1 MKMLIKNG
9 RVIDPASNTDEVKDI
24 LVCDGMIE
32 KVEKDISEEAESII
46 DANGCLV
53 MPGLI
58 DLHVHFRE
66 PGFEHKETIRT
77 GARAAARGGFTTVCS
92 MPNTK
97 PVVDSV
103 EMVEYIKNKALLVCE
118 LSDELDEKINSVSEG
133 WPVDRIGKAELA
145 IMRLAVYEMLYDD
158 DIPVNVA
165 INEAVE
171 LAKSYGSDDNAA
183 SFVNGVLAKLV

>member
-1 MKMLIKNG
+1 MTRSEMREHVFKLIFRVPFHDKNEL
-9 RVIDPASNTDEVKDI
+9 REQIDYYFDDLTDVNQKDY
-24 LVCDGMIE
+24 
-32 KVEKDISEEAESII
+32 
-46 DANGCLV
+46 
-53 MPGLI
+53 
-58 DLHVHFRE
+58 
-66 PGFEHKETIRT
+66 
-77 GARAAARGGFTTVCS
+77 
-92 MPNTK
+92 
-97 PVVDSV
+97 
-103 EMVEYIKNKALLVCE
+103 EYIKNKALLVCE

>member
-1 MKMLIKNG
+1 MTRSEMREHVFKLIFRVPFHDKNEL
-9 RVIDPASNTDEVKDI
+9 REQIDYYFDDLTDVN
-24 LVCDGMIE
+24 
-32 KVEKDISEEAESII
+32 EKDY
-46 DANGCLV
+46 
-53 MPGLI
+53 
-58 DLHVHFRE
+58 
-66 PGFEHKETIRT
+66 
-77 GARAAARGGFTTVCS
+77 
-92 MPNTK
+92 
-97 PVVDSV
+97 
-103 EMVEYIKNKALLVCE
+103 EYIKNKALLVCE

-171 LAKSYGSDDNAA
+171 LAKSYGYDDNAA

>member
-1 MKMLIKNG
+1 MTRSEMREHVFKLIFRVPFHDKNEL
-9 RVIDPASNTDEVKDI
+9 REQIDYYFDDLTDVN
-24 LVCDGMIE
+24 
-32 KVEKDISEEAESII
+32 EKDY
-46 DANGCLV
+46 
-53 MPGLI
+53 
-58 DLHVHFRE
+58 
-66 PGFEHKETIRT
+66 
-77 GARAAARGGFTTVCS
+77 
-92 MPNTK
+92 
-97 PVVDSV
+97 
-103 EMVEYIKNKALLVCE
+103 EYIKNKALLVCE

-183 SFVNGVLAKLV
+183 SFVNGVLAKLA

>member
-1 MKMLIKNG
+1 MTRSEMREHVFKLIFRVPFHDKNEL
-9 RVIDPASNTDEVKDI
+9 REQIDYYFDDLTDVN
-24 LVCDGMIE
+24 
-32 KVEKDISEEAESII
+32 EKDY
-46 DANGCLV
+46 
-53 MPGLI
+53 
-58 DLHVHFRE
+58 
-66 PGFEHKETIRT
+66 
-77 GARAAARGGFTTVCS
+77 
-92 MPNTK
+92 
-97 PVVDSV
+97 
-103 EMVEYIKNKALLVCE
+103 EYIKNKALLVCE

-183 SFVNGVLAKLV
+183 SFVVVR

>member
-1 MKMLIKNG
+1 MTRSEMREHVFKLIFRVPFHDKNEL
-9 RVIDPASNTDEVKDI
+9 REQIDYYFD
-24 LVCDGMIE
+24 
-32 KVEKDISEEAESII
+32 
-46 DANGCLV
+46 
-53 MPGLI
+53 GLI
-58 DLHVHFRE
+58 DVNE
-66 PGFEHKETIRT
+66 K
-77 GARAAARGGFTTVCS
+77 
-92 MPNTK
+92 
-97 PVVDSV
+97 DY
-103 EMVEYIKNKALLVCE
+103 EYIKNKALLVCE

>member
-1 MKMLIKNG
+1 MTRSEMREHVFKLIFRVPFHDKNEL
-9 RVIDPASNTDEVKDI
+9 REQIDYYFDDLTDVN
-24 LVCDGMIE
+24 
-32 KVEKDISEEAESII
+32 EKDY
-46 DANGCLV
+46 
-53 MPGLI
+53 
-58 DLHVHFRE
+58 
-66 PGFEHKETIRT
+66 
-77 GARAAARGGFTTVCS
+77 
-92 MPNTK
+92 
-97 PVVDSV
+97 
-103 EMVEYIKNKALLVCE
+103 EYIKNKALLVCE

-133 WPVDRIGKAELA
+133 WPVERIGKAELA

>member
-1 MKMLIKNG
+1 MTRSEIREHVFKLIFRVPFHDKNEL
-9 RVIDPASNTDEVKDI
+9 REQIDYYFDGLTDVN
-24 LVCDGMIE
+24 
-32 KVEKDISEEAESII
+32 EKDY
-46 DANGCLV
+46 
-53 MPGLI
+53 
-58 DLHVHFRE
+58 
-66 PGFEHKETIRT
+66 
-77 GARAAARGGFTTVCS
+77 
-92 MPNTK
+92 
-97 PVVDSV
+97 
-103 EMVEYIKNKALLVCE
+103 EYIKNKALLVCE
-118 LSDELDEKINSVSEG
+118 LSDDIDEKINLVSEG

>member
-1 MKMLIKNG
+1 MTRSEMREHVFKLIFRVPFHDKNEL
-9 RVIDPASNTDEVKDI
+9 REQIDYYFDDLTDVN
-24 LVCDGMIE
+24 
-32 KVEKDISEEAESII
+32 EKDY
-46 DANGCLV
+46 
-53 MPGLI
+53 
-58 DLHVHFRE
+58 
-66 PGFEHKETIRT
+66 
-77 GARAAARGGFTTVCS
+77 
-92 MPNTK
+92 
-97 PVVDSV
+97 
-103 EMVEYIKNKALLVCE
+103 EYIKNKALLVCE

-133 WPVDRIGKAELA
+133 WPVDRIGKLA

>member
-1 MKMLIKNG
+1 MTRSEMREHVFKLIFRVPFHDKNEL
-9 RVIDPASNTDEVKDI
+9 REQIDYYFDGLTDVN
-24 LVCDGMIE
+24 
-32 KVEKDISEEAESII
+32 EKDY
-46 DANGCLV
+46 
-53 MPGLI
+53 
-58 DLHVHFRE
+58 
-66 PGFEHKETIRT
+66 
-77 GARAAARGGFTTVCS
+77 
-92 MPNTK
+92 
-97 PVVDSV
+97 
-103 EMVEYIKNKALLVCE
+103 EYIKNKALLVCE

-158 DIPVNVA
+158 DIHVNVA

>member
-1 MKMLIKNG
+1 MTRSEMREHVFKLIFRVPFHDKNEL
-9 RVIDPASNTDEVKDI
+9 REQIDYYFDDLTDVN
-24 LVCDGMIE
+24 
-32 KVEKDISEEAESII
+32 EKDY
-46 DANGCLV
+46 
-53 MPGLI
+53 
-58 DLHVHFRE
+58 
-66 PGFEHKETIRT
+66 
-77 GARAAARGGFTTVCS
+77 
-92 MPNTK
+92 
-97 PVVDSV
+97 
-103 EMVEYIKNKALLVCE
+103 EYIKIKALLVCE
-118 LSDELDEKINSVSEG
+118 LSDELDEKIYSVSEG

>member
-1 MKMLIKNG
+1 MTRSEMREHVFKLIFRVPFHDKNEL
-9 RVIDPASNTDEVKDI
+9 REQIDYYFDDLTDVN
-24 LVCDGMIE
+24 
-32 KVEKDISEEAESII
+32 EKDY
-46 DANGCLV
+46 
-53 MPGLI
+53 
-58 DLHVHFRE
+58 
-66 PGFEHKETIRT
+66 
-77 GARAAARGGFTTVCS
+77 
-92 MPNTK
+92 
-97 PVVDSV
+97 
-103 EMVEYIKNKALLVCE
+103 EYIKNKALLVCE

-183 SFVNGVLAKLV
+183 SFVIGVLAKLV

>member
-1 MKMLIKNG
+1 MTRSEMREHVFKLIFRVPFHDKNEL
-9 RVIDPASNTDEVKDI
+9 REQIDYYFDGLTDVN
-24 LVCDGMIE
+24 
-32 KVEKDISEEAESII
+32 EKDY
-46 DANGCLV
+46 
-53 MPGLI
+53 
-58 DLHVHFRE
+58 
-66 PGFEHKETIRT
+66 
-77 GARAAARGGFTTVCS
+77 
-92 MPNTK
+92 
-97 PVVDSV
+97 
-103 EMVEYIKNKALLVCE
+103 EYIKNKALLVCE

-145 IMRLAVYEMLYDD
+145 IMRLAVYEMIYDD

>member
-1 MKMLIKNG
+1 MTRSEMREHVFKLIFRVPFHDKNEL
-9 RVIDPASNTDEVKDI
+9 REQIDYYFDDLTDVN
-24 LVCDGMIE
+24 
-32 KVEKDISEEAESII
+32 EKDY
-46 DANGCLV
+46 
-53 MPGLI
+53 
-58 DLHVHFRE
+58 
-66 PGFEHKETIRT
+66 
-77 GARAAARGGFTTVCS
+77 
-92 MPNTK
+92 
-97 PVVDSV
+97 
-103 EMVEYIKNKALLVCE
+103 EYIKNKALLVYE

>member
-1 MKMLIKNG
+1 MTRSEMREHVFKLIFRVPFHDKNEL
-9 RVIDPASNTDEVKDI
+9 REQIDYYFDGLTDVN
-24 LVCDGMIE
+24 
-32 KVEKDISEEAESII
+32 EKDY
-46 DANGCLV
+46 
-53 MPGLI
+53 
-58 DLHVHFRE
+58 
-66 PGFEHKETIRT
+66 
-77 GARAAARGGFTTVCS
+77 
-92 MPNTK
+92 
-97 PVVDSV
+97 
-103 EMVEYIKNKALLVCE
+103 EYIMKKALLVCE
-118 LSDELDEKINSVSEG
+118 LSDDIDEKINLVSEG

>member
-1 MKMLIKNG
+1 MTRSEMREHVFKLIFRVPFHDKNEL
-9 RVIDPASNTDEVKDI
+9 REQIDYYFDGLTDVN
-24 LVCDGMIE
+24 
-32 KVEKDISEEAESII
+32 EKDY
-46 DANGCLV
+46 
-53 MPGLI
+53 
-58 DLHVHFRE
+58 
-66 PGFEHKETIRT
+66 
-77 GARAAARGGFTTVCS
+77 
-92 MPNTK
+92 
-97 PVVDSV
+97 
-103 EMVEYIKNKALLVCE
+103 EYIKNKALVVCE
-118 LSDELDEKINSVSEG
+118 LSDDIDEKINLVSEG

>member
-1 MKMLIKNG
+1 MTRSEMREHVFKLIFRVPFHDKNEL
-9 RVIDPASNTDEVKDI
+9 REQIDYYFDDLTDVN
-24 LVCDGMIE
+24 
-32 KVEKDISEEAESII
+32 EKDY
-46 DANGCLV
+46 
-53 MPGLI
+53 
-58 DLHVHFRE
+58 
-66 PGFEHKETIRT
+66 
-77 GARAAARGGFTTVCS
+77 
-92 MPNTK
+92 
-97 PVVDSV
+97 
-103 EMVEYIKNKALLVCE
+103 EYIKNKALLVCE

-183 SFVNGVLAKLV
+183 SFVNGVPAKLV

>member
-1 MKMLIKNG
+1 MTRSEMREHVFKLIFRVPFHDKNEL
-9 RVIDPASNTDEVKDI
+9 REQIDYYFDDLTDV
-24 LVCDGMIE
+24 
-32 KVEKDISEEAESII
+32 
-46 DANGCLV
+46 N
-53 MPGLI
+53 
-58 DLHVHFRE
+58 
-66 PGFEHKETIRT
+66 ET
-77 GARAAARGGFTTVCS
+77 
-92 MPNTK
+92 
-97 PVVDSV
+97 DY
-103 EMVEYIKNKALLVCE
+103 EYIKNKALLVCE

>member
-1 MKMLIKNG
+1 MTRSEMREHVFKLIFRVPFHDKNEL
-9 RVIDPASNTDEVKDI
+9 REQIDYYFDDLSDVN
-24 LVCDGMIE
+24 
-32 KVEKDISEEAESII
+32 EKDY
-46 DANGCLV
+46 
-53 MPGLI
+53 
-58 DLHVHFRE
+58 
-66 PGFEHKETIRT
+66 
-77 GARAAARGGFTTVCS
+77 
-92 MPNTK
+92 
-97 PVVDSV
+97 
-103 EMVEYIKNKALLVCE
+103 EYIKNKALLVCE

>member
-1 MKMLIKNG
+1 MTRSEMREHVFKLIFRVPFHDKNEL
-9 RVIDPASNTDEVKDI
+9 REQIEYYFDDLTDVN
-24 LVCDGMIE
+24 
-32 KVEKDISEEAESII
+32 EKDY
-46 DANGCLV
+46 
-53 MPGLI
+53 
-58 DLHVHFRE
+58 
-66 PGFEHKETIRT
+66 
-77 GARAAARGGFTTVCS
+77 
-92 MPNTK
+92 
-97 PVVDSV
+97 
-103 EMVEYIKNKALLVCE
+103 EYIKNKALLVCE

>member
-1 MKMLIKNG
+1 MTRSDMREHTFKILFRVPFHNKNEL
-9 RVIDPASNTDEVKDI
+9 REQIDYYFDGLTDVN
-24 LVCDGMIE
+24 
-32 KVEKDISEEAESII
+32 EKDY
-46 DANGCLV
+46 
-53 MPGLI
+53 
-58 DLHVHFRE
+58 
-66 PGFEHKETIRT
+66 
-77 GARAAARGGFTTVCS
+77 
-92 MPNTK
+92 
-97 PVVDSV
+97 
-103 EMVEYIKNKALLVCE
+103 EYIKNKALLVCE
-118 LSDELDEKINSVSEG
+118 LSDELDEKINLVSEG

>member
-1 MKMLIKNG
+1 MTRSEMREHVFKLIFRVPFHDKNEL
-9 RVIDPASNTDEVKDI
+9 REQIDYYFDDLTDVN
-24 LVCDGMIE
+24 
-32 KVEKDISEEAESII
+32 EKDY
-46 DANGCLV
+46 
-53 MPGLI
+53 
-58 DLHVHFRE
+58 
-66 PGFEHKETIRT
+66 
-77 GARAAARGGFTTVCS
+77 
-92 MPNTK
+92 
-97 PVVDSV
+97 
-103 EMVEYIKNKALLVCE
+103 EYIKNKALLVCE

-183 SFVNGVLAKLV
+183 SFVNGVVAKLV

>member
-1 MKMLIKNG
+1 MTRSEMREHVFKLIFRVPFHDKNEL
-9 RVIDPASNTDEVKDI
+9 REQLDYYFDDLTDVD
-24 LVCDGMIE
+24 
-32 KVEKDISEEAESII
+32 EKDY
-46 DANGCLV
+46 
-53 MPGLI
+53 
-58 DLHVHFRE
+58 
-66 PGFEHKETIRT
+66 
-77 GARAAARGGFTTVCS
+77 
-92 MPNTK
+92 
-97 PVVDSV
+97 
-103 EMVEYIKNKALLVCE
+103 EYIKNKALLVCE